1 MKRSF
6 AIIVA
11 LMVTVA
17 ASAQSQRVLRKVPN
31 LPEYPKPDL
40 VIDLWQS
47 GAPSS
52 NGIADEEFDYGNHV
66 TNVTKP
72 TLSIFLP
79 EKPCGLAIISCPGG
93 GYVDVWD
100 KTEGFTLADW
110 YNEMG
115 IVYAVLKYRL
125 PNTHR
130 EVPLDDVQEALRI
143 MRSRAS
149 EYGFKYL
156 GVQGNSAGGHLA
168 AMTSTHYTNAVNR
181 PDFTVLFY
189 PVITLDPSYTH
200 RGTLEHLLGKD
211 APQDLIDQFSN
222 EKCVTPDTP
231 PAFLMH
237 STDDNVVPVRNSIEY
252 YNALVKNGVK
262 NASMCILPVGGH
274 GWTDRGWIAPQWE
287 YRKTWTT
294 ALETWLGSLKEVLD
308 ANKQ

>member
-1 MKRSF
+1 MKRVILSISLLVL
-6 AIIVA
+6 AA
-11 LMVTVA
+11 TV
-17 ASAQSQRVLRKVPN
+17 SLAQPQRRRVEN

-40 VIDLWQS
+40 VIDLWTS

-52 NGIADEEFDYGNHV
+52 NGITREEFDYGNHV
-66 TNVTKP
+66 TDVTKP

-79 EKPCGLAIISCPGG
+79 EKPNGLAIISCPGG

-100 KTEGFTLADW
+100 KTEGYTLADW

-125 PNTHR
+125 PNTHK
-130 EVPLDDVQEALRI
+130 EVPLDDVQEAMRI
-143 MRSRAS
+143 MRSHAS
-149 EYGFKYL
+149 EYGFRYL
-156 GVQGNSAGGHLA
+156 GIQGNSAGGHLA

-181 PDFTVLFY
+181 PDFSVLFY

-211 APQDLIDQFSN
+211 APQALIDQFSN

-231 PAFLMH
+231 PAFIMH

-252 YNALVKNGVK
+252 YSALVKNGVK
-262 NASMCILPVGGH
+262 NSSMCILPTGGH
-274 GWTDRGWIAPQWE
+274 GWTDRGWKDPQWE

-294 ALETWLGSLKEVLD
+294 ALEVWLGELMAFLD
-308 ANKQ
+308 SK

>member
-1 MKRSF
+1 MKRILT
-6 AIIVA
+6 AITLV
-11 LMVTVA
+11 LVSSSMLL
-17 ASAQSQRVLRKVPN
+17 AQPQRRRVQN

-40 VIDLWQS
+40 VINLWEN
-47 GAPSS
+47 GAPTS
-52 NGIADEEFDYGNHV
+52 NGITGEEFDYGNHV
-66 TNVTKP
+66 TDVTKP
-72 TLSIFLP
+72 TLSLFLP

-100 KTEGFTLADW
+100 KTEGYTLADW

-130 EVPLDDVQEALRI
+130 EVPLDDVQEAMRI
-143 MRSRAS
+143 MRSHAD

-189 PVITLDPSYTH
+189 PVVTLDPSYTH

-211 APQDLIDQFSN
+211 APASLIDAYSN

-231 PAFLMH
+231 PAFIMH

-252 YNALVKNGVK
+252 YSALVRNGVK
-262 NASMCILPVGGH
+262 NSSMCILPVGGH
-274 GWTDRGWIAPQWE
+274 GWTDRGWQDPKWE
-287 YRKTWTT
+287 YRETWTT
-294 ALETWLGSLKEVLD
+294 ALKVWLGQLKDVLD
-308 ANKQ
+308 RK

>member
-1 MKRSF
+1 MKRVILSLSLLVL
-6 AIIVA
+6 AA
-11 LMVTVA
+11 TV
-17 ASAQSQRVLRKVPN
+17 SLAQPQRRRVEN

-40 VIDLWQS
+40 VINLWTS
-47 GAPSS
+47 GAPTS
-52 NGIADEEFDYGNHV
+52 NGITREEFDYGNHV
-66 TNVTKP
+66 TDVTKP

-79 EKPCGLAIISCPGG
+79 EKPNGLAIISCPGG

-100 KTEGFTLADW
+100 KTEGFSLADW

-125 PNTHR
+125 PNTHK
-130 EVPLDDVQEALRI
+130 EVPLDDVQEAMRI
-143 MRSRAS
+143 MRSHAS

-156 GVQGNSAGGHLA
+156 GIQGNSAGGHLA

-181 PDFTVLFY
+181 PDFSVLFY

-211 APQDLIDQFSN
+211 APQALIDQFSN

-231 PAFLMH
+231 PAFIMH

-252 YNALVKNGVK
+252 YSALVKNGVR
-262 NASMCILPVGGH
+262 NSSMCILPTGGH
-274 GWTDRGWIAPQWE
+274 GWTDRGWKGAEWE
-287 YRKTWTT
+287 YRKTWMTS
-294 ALETWLGSLKEVLD
+294 LEVWLGQLKEFLD
-308 ANKQ
+308 NK